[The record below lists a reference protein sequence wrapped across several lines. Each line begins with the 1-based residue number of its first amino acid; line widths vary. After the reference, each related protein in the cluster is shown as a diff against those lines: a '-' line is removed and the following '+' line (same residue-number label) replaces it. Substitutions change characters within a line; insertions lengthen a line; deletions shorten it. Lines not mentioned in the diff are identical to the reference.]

1 MQRVSGFLVL
11 PLVLSLLLCLLPSSS
26 ARPAVPA
33 LLCGSSN
40 PGRVYMY
47 MGGKSWVPISPVLG
61 YSVLCMAEYRGE
73 LYVGTTSE
81 FGMMSGVGRVWKFD
95 GSKWELVG
103 DGLDHNV
110 NALVVYKGKLY
121 AGTSLNGTRVYRYEG
136 GKRWTLVVDYHW
148 YPWGNNWY
156 GVRCMREFK
165 GNLIIGDTFWDLIAL
180 WNGKEFYPVQPY
192 ETGSCIYDLEEY
204 RGRLFGSAYRGRI
217 WVSEDGWNWS
227 LMCDFDYGKGNIWE
241 MEVFRGKLYMGYQS
255 GELRVWDGEGDVRG
269 ELVYTAPA
277 PIISMES
284 DGVSLYFGTGGDAA
298 GFGEAREGL
307 ASVYRY
313 DGEKVELISE
323 EDQFGSGV
331 QVLYRMEGWKDL
343 HPTAHRT

>member
-1 MQRVSGFLVL
+1 
-11 PLVLSLLLCLLPSSS
+11 
-26 ARPAVPA
+26 
-33 LLCGSSN
+33 
-40 PGRVYMY
+40 
-47 MGGKSWVPISPVLG
+47 
-61 YSVLCMAEYRGE
+61 MAEYRGE

-180 WNGKEFYPVQPY
+180 WNGKEFYPVQP
-192 ETGSCIYDLEEY
+192 
-204 RGRLFGSAYRGRI
+204 
-217 WVSEDGWNWS
+217 
-227 LMCDFDYGKGNIWE
+227 
-241 MEVFRGKLYMGYQS
+241 
-255 GELRVWDGEGDVRG
+255 
-269 ELVYTAPA
+269 
-277 PIISMES
+277 
-284 DGVSLYFGTGGDAA
+284 
-298 GFGEAREGL
+298 
-307 ASVYRY
+307 
-313 DGEKVELISE
+313 
-323 EDQFGSGV
+323 
-331 QVLYRMEGWKDL
+331 
-343 HPTAHRT
+343 